1 MYISKQNK
9 RQQANKGPPLKEI
22 SALVVN
28 RIITIITQA
37 LHF

>member
-9 RQQANKGPPLKEI
+9 RQQANKRPPLKEI
-22 SALVVN
+22 SALAVN
-28 RIITIITQA
+28 PIITILAQA